1 MHNADPDGRSDDG
14 RLPGE
19 ESARLLLPRAGLAG
33 LVSVA
38 IVRDTRRLQLAPEQ
52 RYSYFPASPF
62 CAASWVLEGQAHL
75 ADAMGLIDGEPLPP
89 AFISGPYRRP
99 IATWSPGPVV
109 AMTVGFYPEAWR
121 ALTGLDAKA
130 LSGREWPLDAAL
142 SQELLPL
149 FRAVAAAGDCE
160 RGFARLQDGL
170 DPLWRDSRP
179 QGLGPPWLEDWA
191 RGLVARAA
199 LSGPGKS
206 ARQIQRRVKAWTGQ
220 SQRDLQVH
228 ARVEAVFAR
237 THAANDV
244 SLSELAADMGY
255 ADQSHMGRE
264 VKRITGHSPAQ
275 ISRLIATDERFWC
288 YRLLGE
294 RF

>member
-1 MHNADPDGRSDDG
+1 
-14 RLPGE
+14 
-19 ESARLLLPRAGLAG
+19 
-33 LVSVA
+33 
-38 IVRDTRRLQLAPEQ
+38 
-52 RYSYFPASPF
+52 
-62 CAASWVLEGQAHL
+62 
-75 ADAMGLIDGEPLPP
+75 
-89 AFISGPYRRP
+89 
-99 IATWSPGPVV
+99 
-109 AMTVGFYPEAWR
+109 
-121 ALTGLDAKA
+121 LTGLDAKA

-170 DPLWRDSRP
+170 EPLWRDSRP

-228 ARVEAVFAR
+228 ARVETVFAR

-275 ISRLIATDERFWC
+275 MSRLIATDERFWC